1 MDSDKEAARR
11 PRRRLRVAEELLDPN
26 RSHTSRSR
34 HISLAA
40 RDMLSGERARH
51 NRADAGES
59 TAVVTAPFT

>member
-11 PRRRLRVAEELLDPN
+11 PRRLRVAGELLDPN

-34 HISLAA
+34 HMCLAA
-40 RDMLSGERARH
+40 RDMSSSERARH

-59 TAVVTAPFT
+59 TTVVTGPFT